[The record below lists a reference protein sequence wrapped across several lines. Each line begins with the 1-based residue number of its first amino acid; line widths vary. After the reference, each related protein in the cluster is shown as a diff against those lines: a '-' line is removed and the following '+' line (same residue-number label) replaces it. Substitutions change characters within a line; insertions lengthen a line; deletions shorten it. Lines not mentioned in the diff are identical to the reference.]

1 MNQILAM
8 SNQNKEQKKAIE
20 NDENKVNNPN
30 NIDEQ
35 TNNVG
40 VMPETAG
47 SIANNNT
54 VTPNATQDISNNVLE
69 IQTNPVNTTTPPVQ
83 SNIESVLVQPQ
94 VNSAQNSYEINSTM
108 VNTATQINLD
118 LNEATSPAVLNNN
131 ITTPVQNIQN
141 ETNLNNATN
150 NVQNNDNL
158 NSTTYNTQNNVDLNS
173 STYNIQNNAD
183 LNTPTYN
190 TQNNVDLNSSTY
202 NTQNNVNLD
211 NSAYNQQSN
220 FNTTSQT
227 NNVQNNID
235 LNNSGI
241 GANMNI
247 NTPNP
252 NEYNSNVNSAPNSYN
267 NNQVENYNDYEG
279 NRKQKKVRESN
290 GSADSGLIKR
300 AAIIFSIILI
310 VFAVVIIAVK
320 LIPMIGKSSGSSA
333 PNAEINKPQII
344 ISRLDENTISLSVK
358 YTEEITKLRYWWNE
372 DLEHIEE
379 KNNKIL
385 SMEVTIPEGE
395 VNTIHIEVQDKTGT
409 ITELSQDLVREKP
422 KIQFIKNGDSIDIIA
437 TSDKGISSLV
447 YYWNDEEANTV
458 IPTEDSEYEL
468 STTIEMRRGMNTL
481 YAILTDSEGNTEQLD
496 EMIKGVKKPEVKIQ
510 FSEDQLLAV
519 IIISHDM
526 GLEKIEFDVNG
537 KETIF
542 DSSKSGY
549 DSEKT
554 SYRFKVAIKP
564 GIVNTVTVRAY
575 SNEDLNDTEKTSE
588 EVTKE
593 CDLTDV
599 DTTEEE

>member
-8 SNQNKEQKKAIE
+8 SNQNKEQKKTIE
-20 NDENKVNNPN
+20 NDENKVNNNPN

-35 TNNVG
+35 INNGEVLPG
-40 VMPETAG
+40 TAENVANIN
-47 SIANNNT
+47 IA
-54 VTPNATQDISNNVLE
+54 TPTITQDISSTTPEPQINSV
-69 IQTNPVNTTTPPVQ
+69 NPVTPSVQ
-83 SNIESVLVQPQ
+83 NNIESVPVQLQ
-94 VNSAQNSYEINSTM
+94 VNSAQNNATTM
-108 VNTATQINLD
+108 
-118 LNEATSPAVLNNN
+118 
-131 ITTPVQNIQN
+131 PVQNIQN
-141 ETNLNNATN
+141 DTNLNNTTYNTQSNTNMNNSAYSTQN
-150 NVQNNDNL
+150 NVDLNNVAYNTQSNTNINNSAYGTQNNVDLNNAAYNTQSNTNMNNSAYSTQNNVNL
-158 NSTTYNTQNNVDLNS
+158 NNTAYNTQSNTNMNNSAYGTQNSVDLNNTAYNTQNNVDLN
-173 STYNIQNNAD
+173 
-183 LNTPTYN
+183 NT
-190 TQNNVDLNSSTY
+190 
-202 NTQNNVNLD
+202 
-211 NSAYNQQSN
+211 
-220 FNTTSQT
+220 
-227 NNVQNNID
+227 
-235 LNNSGI
+235 GI
-241 GANMNI
+241 GANM
-247 NTPNP
+247 PNMNGP
-252 NEYNSNVNSAPNSYN
+252 NLNEYDSNTGSESNSYN
-267 NNQVENYNDYEG
+267 NQTENYNDYEG
-279 NRKQKKVRESN
+279 NRKQKKVKVRENN
-290 GSADSGLIKR
+290 GGTDSGLIKR

-310 VFAVVIIAVK
+310 IFAVVIIMVK
-320 LIPMIGKSSGSSA
+320 LIPMIGKSGSASA

-379 KNNKIL
+379 KNNNVL
-385 SMEVTIPEGE
+385 SMEVIIPDGE
-395 VNTIHIEVQDKTGT
+395 INTIHIEVQDKTGT

-422 KIQFIKNGDSIDIIA
+422 KIQFIKSGDSIEIIA
-437 TSDKGISSLV
+437 ASDKGISSLV

-458 IPTEDSEYEL
+458 IPTEDDEYEL

-481 YAILTDSEGNTEQLD
+481 YAILTDTEGNTEQLD
-496 EMIKGVKKPEVKIQ
+496 EMIKGVKKPEIKIQ

-537 KETIF
+537 KTTVF

-588 EVTKE
+588 EITKE

-599 DTTEEE
+599 DTTE

>member
-20 NDENKVNNPN
+20 NDENKVNNNPN

-35 TNNVG
+35 INNG
-40 VMPETAG
+40 DVMPGTVET
-47 SIANNNT
+47 ITNNNT
-54 VTPNATQDISNNVLE
+54 VTPTVTQDTSTAIPE
-69 IQTNPVNTTTPPVQ
+69 PQINPVNTVTPPVQ
-83 SNIESVLVQPQ
+83 NNIESVPVQPQ
-94 VNSAQNSYEINSTM
+94 VNNVQNNDVTM
-108 VNTATQINLD
+108 
-118 LNEATSPAVLNNN
+118 
-131 ITTPVQNIQN
+131 PVQNIQN
-141 ETNLNNATN
+141 DTNLNN
-150 NVQNNDNL
+150 
-158 NSTTYNTQNNVDLNS
+158 TTYNTQSNTNLNNPTYSTQNNVDLNNTVYNTQNNTS
-173 STYNIQNNAD
+173 LNNSTYGTQGNVD
-183 LNTPTYN
+183 LNNPTYN
-190 TQNNVDLNSSTY
+190 TQNSTNLNNSAYSMQNNVDLN
-202 NTQNNVNLD
+202 NT
-211 NSAYNQQSN
+211 AYNA
-220 FNTTSQT
+220 
-227 NNVQNNID
+227 QNNID
-235 LNNSGI
+235 LNNTGI
-241 GANMNI
+241 GATVPNM

-252 NEYNSNVNSAPNSYN
+252 NDYNNNISSENNTYN
-267 NNQVENYNDYEG
+267 NNQNNQTENYNDYEG
-279 NRKQKKVRESN
+279 NRKKKKVRESN
-290 GSADSGLIKR
+290 GNSVDSGLIKR

-310 VFAVVIIAVK
+310 VFAVVIIMVK
-320 LIPMIGKSSGSSA
+320 LIPMIGKSGSASA
-333 PNAEINKPQII
+333 PNAELNKPQII
-344 ISRLDENTISLSVK
+344 ISRLDEDSISLSVK

-379 KNNKIL
+379 KNNNVL

-395 VNTIHIEVQDKTGT
+395 INTIHIEVQDKTGA

-422 KIQFIKNGDSIDIIA
+422 KIQFIKDGDSIEIIA
-437 TSDKGISSLV
+437 SSDKGISSLV

-458 IPTEDSEYEL
+458 IPTEDDEYEL

-481 YAILTDSEGNTEQLD
+481 YAILTDTEGNTEQLD
-496 EMIKGVKKPEVKIQ
+496 EMIKGVKKPEIKIQ

-526 GLEKIEFDVNG
+526 GLEQIEFDVNG
-537 KETIF
+537 KTTVF

-593 CDLTDV
+593 CDLTNV